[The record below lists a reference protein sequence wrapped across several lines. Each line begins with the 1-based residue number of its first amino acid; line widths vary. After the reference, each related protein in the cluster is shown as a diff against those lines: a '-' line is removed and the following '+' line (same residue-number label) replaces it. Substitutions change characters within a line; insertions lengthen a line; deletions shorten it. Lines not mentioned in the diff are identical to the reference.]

1 VTLAGSVMQGN
12 DSVRASQGADCNS
25 IAVFAYAEADKIAP
39 RAVLGMMGTDGREE
53 G

>member
-1 VTLAGSVMQGN
+1 MTLAGSVMQGN

-25 IAVFAYAEADKIAP
+25 IAVFSYAEADKIAP